1 MVVPPVITP
10 GSKGKPDAQSHSAP
24 LSPNR
29 SSEPSTSSRT
39 QKPSKTLKNESRVS
53 RMRHTTTHDRRILMM
68 ALAAGFPAVLVAL
81 ILLWDGAYPARLQ
94 WTLTVVIVG
103 VLCAE
108 WLLRRKIGMR

>member
-68 ALAAGFPAVLVAL
+68 ALAAGKGAPGSAGGPPGRSARNPSIVIRIAVPS
-81 ILLWDGAYPARLQ
+81 IAR
-94 WTLTVVIVG
+94 TAIT
-103 VLCAE
+103 
-108 WLLRRKIGMR
+108 